1 MFCPA
6 VSESEPGN
14 APGTWY
20 VWTRGD
26 AKCEGSSVPFQDVMS
41 TVSRSMAALD
51 DARGTHREQFD
62 RCKKAS
68 VELRRLLTE
77 VYPKWT
83 HRPSWSMAMQDS
95 QEAYVYG
102 LYNYARAKTSE
113 LMARA
118 NMSTATKRVLAACM
132 LNAAH
137 QKLVASQLLGMET
150 IADDGWKNLVEH
162 HLLYSKHF
170 VEKYDKTDSGIGAAC
185 AHAARAL
192 QIAESNGVDPAEASA
207 ALENARSRNFV
218 FEREHL
224 ADPMSLRII

>member
-6 VSESEPGN
+6 VSQSDPGN

-41 TVSRSMAALD
+41 TVSLSMAALND
-51 DARGTHREQFD
+51 LRGTNREQFD

-68 VELRRLLTE
+68 VELRRLLTD

-83 HRPSWSMAMQDS
+83 HRPIWSMSMQDS
-95 QEAYVYG
+95 QEDYVYG
-102 LYNYARAKTSE
+102 LYTYAKARTSE

-118 NMSTATKRVLAACM
+118 NMNTATKRVLAACM

-137 QKLVASQLLGMET
+137 QKLVAAQLMGMENV
-150 IADDGWKNLVEH
+150 ADDAWKNLVEH
-162 HLLYSKHF
+162 HLLYSEHF
-170 VEKYDKTDSGIGAAC
+170 IQQYDATDSGIGAAC
-185 AHAARAL
+185 AHAAQAV
-192 QIAESNGVDPAEASA
+192 QIAEVNNLDSTKARS

-218 FEREHL
+218 FEKETL
-224 ADPMSLRII
+224 SNPMSLRII